1 MTIKELFDLE
11 IGDGISILNEPF
23 NYVGHA
29 EIQLDNGQEMR
40 WLYDSESRLL
50 TLAPSDEELMI
61 FSAIEEELEPENE
74 VMLYMN
80 KEYEFSYE
88 DAGTTNEIVADT
100 DMEEEGPFM
109 FVDYQ
114 AAGGGVI
121 RVISNTNT
129 GESITYVGQTVSEED
144 ISEM

>member
-1 MTIKELFDLE
+1 
-11 IGDGISILNEPF
+11 
-23 NYVGHA
+23 
-29 EIQLDNGQEMR
+29 MR

-50 TLAPSDEELMI
+50 TIAPSDEELMI